1 MESID
6 AIDVEPLSVECY
18 YPDVKFSVLS
28 KNKVHQSIQSSS
40 NATSQL
46 DPLPMWLFNLCTAS
60 KVTHLVNYLLTKA
73 YVPDQWKTALVTPL
87 QDKNGNDFHFKNYRP
102 VSRQFAIS

>member
-1 MESID
+1 MESVD
-6 AIDVEPLSVECY
+6 AINVEPLFVECY

-28 KNKVHQSIQSSS
+28 KNKVHQSIESSS

-60 KVTHLVNYLLTKA
+60 KVTHLVNYLLTQG

-102 VSRQFAIS
+102 VSRQFALS